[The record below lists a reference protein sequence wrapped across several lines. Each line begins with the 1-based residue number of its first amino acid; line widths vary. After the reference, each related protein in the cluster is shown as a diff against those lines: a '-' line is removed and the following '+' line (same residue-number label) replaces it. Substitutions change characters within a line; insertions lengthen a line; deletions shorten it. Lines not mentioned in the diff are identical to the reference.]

1 MQGTGEVGHSEE
13 IFAAN
18 KTPPGVIKPRDLM
31 KICPIMS
38 YVFIVSS
45 LNFSTKKID
54 QLPAVCNSLRKLILA
69 KLDIFILMQQV

>member
-1 MQGTGEVGHSEE
+1 MVQGTGEVGHSEE

-45 LNFSTKKID
+45 LNFSTKK
-54 QLPAVCNSLRKLILA
+54 N
-69 KLDIFILMQQV
+69 